1 MALFA
6 ISDLHLDMTGNKPM
20 DIFGDNWIEHHKK
33 IELNWNNKIT
43 CEDTVL
49 IAGDISWSMNMG
61 NGFLDLDWIHHL
73 PGKKIMIK
81 GNHDYWWTG
90 ITKLNNLYE
99 NMNFIQNNFFTYK
112 DYALCGTRGWS
123 CPGSENFSQHDEKI
137 YNRELMR
144 MRNSLDCAV
153 EAGYSKFIIMIHY
166 PPIGEKFMN
175 SGFRDIFEEYGV
187 EKVIYGH
194 LHGEASLK
202 AITGI
207 LNGVEYILTSADY
220 IDFDPRKIICK

>member
-20 DIFGDNWIEHHKK
+20 DIFGDNWIGHDEK
-33 IELNWNNKIT
+33 IKSNWIDKVKD
-43 CEDTVL
+43 EDTVL
-49 IAGDISWSMNMG
+49 IAGDMSWSMNMG
-61 NGFLDLDWIHHL
+61 NGFLDLEWIHDL
-73 PGKKIMIK
+73 PGRKVMVK
-81 GNHDYWWTG
+81 GNHDYWWG
-90 ITKLNNLYE
+90 SITKLNNLYE
-99 NMNFIQNNFFTYK
+99 DMDFIQNNFFVYK

-144 MRNSLDCAV
+144 MRNSLSRAE
-153 EAGYSKFIIMIHY
+153 EAGYSKFIVLIHY
-166 PPIGEKFMN
+166 PPIGERFMN
-175 SGFRDIFEEYGV
+175 SGFRDIFEEYSV

-194 LHGEASLK
+194 IHGNASMK
-202 AITGI
+202 AETGE

-220 IDFDPRKIICK
+220 IDFDPKIIIGK